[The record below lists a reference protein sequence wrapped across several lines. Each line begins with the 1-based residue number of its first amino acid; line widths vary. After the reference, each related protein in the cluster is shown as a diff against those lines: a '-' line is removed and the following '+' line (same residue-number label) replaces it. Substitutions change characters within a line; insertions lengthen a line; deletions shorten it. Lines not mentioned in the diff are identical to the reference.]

1 MAQIDLNKE
10 RQRLMSLYAGMEN
23 EEIEEI
29 ASQADSLTEVAR
41 DALRSEM
48 LRRGMPAFPEKIKP
62 TAEVRKPSVAKP
74 AGRMPSVPEETEPT
88 DVARNPNGPK
98 PVIIRRF
105 LYLQEATLAKSL
117 LDSAGIESFLADDN
131 IVRLDWF
138 YSNMVGGIKL
148 LVRDEDAETA
158 E

>member
-1 MAQIDLNKE
+1 MTQIDWQKE
-10 RQRLMSLYAGMEN
+10 RQRLSELYASMESA
-23 EEIEEI
+23 ELQEI
-29 ASQADSLTEVAR
+29 AAQSQSLTEVAK

-48 LRRGMPAFPEKIKP
+48 LRRAMPGFQEKINSR
-62 TAEVRKPSVAKP
+62 TEVRKPNS
-74 AGRMPSVPEETEPT
+74 
-88 DVARNPNGPK
+88 PK

-105 LYLQEATLAKSL
+105 LGLQEATLAKCL
-117 LDSAGIESFLADDN
+117 LDSAGIESFLTDDN

-158 E
+158 NELLEQNEPENLEIEKFEE